1 MQGIGVRSL
10 VGKLRSGMPHSSAK
24 KKKIKPYY
32 CFMFYSLLHTVSC
45 DPHNSFYE
53 AWAVIISTL
62 CRVKWLTCGFPGGS
76 GKLVKNLPAM
86 HETWVQSLGRK
97 ILWWGDG
104 KPPQYSC
111 LRNPTD
117 RGAWQATV
125 HGVAKESDTTQR
137 LNHHHHRWLAQDDT
151 ADQCWDQTGRF
162 LVPGSFH
169 IKLCQF
175 AACLHISSGLCTKP
189 PNLVS
194 LLLSLQPPPSYTH
207 LYFMGTKATDDMSP
221 EQGHKS
227 PSKRSLSQWLQ
238 TLQTLCWYRPQPLE
252 YG

>member
-125 HGVAKESDTTQR
+125 HGVAKESDTTE
-137 LNHHHHRWLAQDDT
+137 WL
-151 ADQCWDQTGRF
+151 
-162 LVPGSFH
+162 
-169 IKLCQF
+169 
-175 AACLHISSGLCTKP
+175 
-189 PNLVS
+189 
-194 LLLSLQPPPSYTH
+194 TH
-207 LYFMGTKATDDMSP
+207 LIGMIWEWNDLRNWSL
-221 EQGHKS
+221 EQFLAYS
-227 PSKRSLSQWLQ
+227 VNTQMLAIMI
-238 TLQTLCWYRPQPLE
+238 TTMTTTFTVIITT
-252 YG
+252 